1 MRALSKTVK
10 VAPFKAGPDF
20 IDPGYHRIAT
30 GVHSANLDLWLMG
43 EEEVKRALVRYSKG
57 FDVSVIEGVMGLYD
71 GVGMKY
77 STYELSE
84 VTKTPIVL
92 LVNCSNI
99 STTAAAIVHGLKTFR
114 NARVRGVIFNM
125 VGSEKHFS
133 YCKEGLEGVKVLGY
147 IPYSKELK
155 VPSRHLGLVTV
166 EDLKEAERVIK
177 TASELVESYV
187 DLDGLKEIAE
197 DAEDLEVEDEEEHG
211 EAPKGRAAVA
221 YDQAFSFY
229 YRDNLEVLRRY
240 FEVEFFSPLRGKTVE
255 DADFIYI
262 GGGYPELHLKDLES
276 STRTKDWLRKSSEEG
291 IPILAE
297 CGGLMYLSREL
308 VDDRGYRMVGL
319 FDVAINA
326 KDRLTIGY
334 TELEALE
341 DNLLSRKGVLVRGHE
356 FHYSKPISVGDVK
369 LVFRNRVGKGI
380 INGMDGASVYNTLA
394 TYSHFYFRSTTL
406 GSRLLLEPLKRDL

>member
-10 VAPFKAGPDF
+10 VVPFKAGPDF
-20 IDPGYHRIAT
+20 IDPGYHRVAT

-84 VTKTPIVL
+84 ITKTPIVL
-92 LVNCSNI
+92 LVNCSNL

-114 NARVRGVIFNM
+114 NARVEGVIFNM

-147 IPYSKELK
+147 VPYSKELK

-187 DLDGLKEIAE
+187 DLDGLKEISE
-197 DAEDLEVEDEEEHG
+197 DAEELGVEDEEKRE
-211 EAPKGRAAVA
+211 ETPKGKAAVA

-240 FEVEFFSPLRGKTVE
+240 FEVEFFSPLRGETVE

-276 STRTKDWLRKSSEEG
+276 STQTKVWLRKSSEEG
-291 IPILAE
+291 VPILAE
-297 CGGLMYLSREL
+297 CGGLMYLSSEL

-319 FDVAINA
+319 FDIAIKA

-341 DNLLSRKGVLVRGHE
+341 DNVLSSKGAMVRGHE
-356 FHYSKPISVGDVK
+356 FHYSKPISMGDVK

-380 INGMDGASVYNTLA
+380 MDGMDGASVYNTLA
-394 TYSHFYFRSTTL
+394 TYSHFYFRTTTL
-406 GSRLLLEPLKRDL
+406 SSRLPLEPLK

>member
-1 MRALSKTVK
+1 MRALNKTVK

-20 IDPGYHRIAT
+20 IDPGYHRVAT

-57 FDVSVIEGVMGLYD
+57 FDVSVVEGVMGLYD

-92 LVNCSNI
+92 LINCSNL
-99 STTAAAIVHGLKTFR
+99 STTAAAIVHGLKSFK

-133 YCKEGLEGVKVLGY
+133 YCKEGLEEVKVLGY
-147 IPYSKELK
+147 VPYSKELK

-187 DLDGLKEIAE
+187 DLDELKEIAE
-197 DAEDLEVEDEEEHG
+197 EAEELKVEDEEEHS
-211 EAPKGRAAVA
+211 ETQKGRAAVA

-240 FEVEFFSPLRGKTVE
+240 YELKFFSPLREETVE
-255 DADFIYI
+255 GADFIYI

-276 STRTKDWLRKSSEEG
+276 STRTKDWLKRSSEEG

-297 CGGLMYLSREL
+297 CGGLMYLSSEL
-308 VDDRGYRMVGL
+308 VDDREYRMVGL
-319 FDVAINA
+319 FDIVIKA

-341 DNLLSRKGVLVRGHE
+341 DNVLSKKGALLRGHE
-356 FHYSKPISVGDVK
+356 FHYSRPISVGDVR

-380 INGMDGASVYNTLA
+380 MEGMEGASVYNTLA

-406 GSRLLLEPLKRDL
+406 GSRLILKSFK

>member
-20 IDPGYHRIAT
+20 IDPGYHRVAT

-57 FDVSVIEGVMGLYD
+57 FDVSVVEGVMGLYD

-92 LVNCSNI
+92 LINCSNL
-99 STTAAAIVHGLKTFR
+99 STTAAAIVHGLKTFK

-147 IPYSKELK
+147 VPYSKELK

-187 DLDGLKEIAE
+187 DLDELKEIAE
-197 DAEDLEVEDEEEHG
+197 EAEELKVEDEEEHG
-211 EAPKGRAAVA
+211 ETQKGRAAVA

-240 FEVEFFSPLRGKTVE
+240 YELKFFSPLREETVE
-255 DADFIYI
+255 GADFIYI

-276 STRTKDWLRKSSEEG
+276 STRTKDWLKRSSEEG

-297 CGGLMYLSREL
+297 CGGLMYLSSEL
-308 VDDRGYRMVGL
+308 VDDREYRMVGL
-319 FDVAINA
+319 FDIVIKA

-341 DNLLSRKGVLVRGHE
+341 DNVLSKKGALLRGHE
-356 FHYSKPISVGDVK
+356 FHYSRPISVGDVR

-380 INGMDGASVYNTLA
+380 MEGMEGASVYNTLA

-406 GSRLLLEPLKRDL
+406 GSRLILKSFK